1 MYCSNC
7 GKAIK
12 DTDLYCSFCGH
23 KVGNDEKRHEPVNEE
38 VIYNPPQTDKE
49 PLIFGRREQPPYNIS
64 DPSAGKPKTCDDD
77 FDFVWNVH
85 KFPAAGPRETEDIS
99 FDWNPKQEENKASQF
114 ASGEDINL
122 AGFSNLTSDQRKEKF
137 NTYNKSREE
146 FQKLLDREYVRLNQR
161 PPAHEPAQYES
172 AQNEPAQ
179 KPPVPRETIQREPLQ
194 PVLPAQMEPANME
207 LAPAFDPIRHLQ
219 EMELERKRERDL
231 FYAELEQQ
239 DQISEEESQPDDGR
253 KFDTRELQKDMLQ
266 VEMDEAS
273 KTQIIERIKYGTAD
287 LEGPGAFDIKKTQYY
302 QKPEHLNQTTVPQPG
317 YQTGYQ
323 TGLQPEARPEIQFEL
338 QPEPKTAEIP
348 VIKQETNVAAE
359 TPVYPEAAAT
369 VQPAMMPKQT
379 TQPQQSQTVMR
390 DDANMQER
398 LKQLWDSNTAPIP
411 VQSIP
416 AQAAAS
422 YGEDKS
428 EKTQGKAT
436 ASKGE
441 KSGGTKVIRFFI
453 VLIILVLIIEG
464 TVLGLRYFAPDSE
477 ATKRINYSI
486 TQIQDWVKDTFSG
499 TADN

>member
-12 DTDLYCSFCGH
+12 DTDLYCSICGH
-23 KVGNDEKRHEPVNEE
+23 KVGNDEKHHEPVNEE

-49 PLIFGRREQPPYNIS
+49 PIIFGRREQPPYNIS

-114 ASGEDINL
+114 APGEDINL

-161 PPAHEPAQYES
+161 PPVHEPAQYEP

-179 KPPVPRETIQREPLQ
+179 KAPIPRETIQREPEQ
-194 PVLPAQMEPANME
+194 PVQMEPINME
-207 LAPAFDPIRHLQ
+207 PTPAFDPIRHLQ

-239 DQISEEESQPDDGR
+239 DHILEEEIQPDDGR

-273 KTQIIERIKYGTAD
+273 KTQIIERIKYGSAD
-287 LEGPGAFDIKKTQYY
+287 LEGPGDFDIKKTQYY
-302 QKPEHLNQTTVPQPG
+302 QKPEYLNQAAEPQPG

-348 VIKQETNVAAE
+348 VITQQTNAAVE
-359 TPVYPEAAAT
+359 APVYPEAAAT
-369 VQPAMMPKQT
+369 VQQATQLQT
-379 TQPQQSQTVMR
+379 AMR

-416 AQAAAS
+416 AQAAAA

-428 EKTQGKAT
+428 EKTQGKAA
-436 ASKGE
+436 ASKVE
-441 KSGGTKVIRFFI
+441 KGGGTKVIRFFI

-486 TQIQDWVKDTFSG
+486 TQIQDWMKDKFTG
-499 TADN
+499 AADNTASN

>member
-23 KVGNDEKRHEPVNEE
+23 KVGNDEKHHEPVNEE
-38 VIYNPPQTDKE
+38 VIYNPPPTDKE
-49 PLIFGRREQPPYNIS
+49 TIIFGRREQPPYNIT

-99 FDWNPKQEENKASQF
+99 FDWNPKQEENYASQF
-114 ASGEDINL
+114 AAGEDTGI

-161 PPAHEPAQYES
+161 PPAHEPAQ
-172 AQNEPAQ
+172 NEPDQ
-179 KPPVPRETIQREPLQ
+179 KVPTPRETIQREPVQ
-194 PVLPAQMEPANME
+194 PVQMEPIKME
-207 LAPAFDPIRHLQ
+207 SAPAFDPIRHLQ

-239 DQISEEESQPDDGR
+239 EHILDEENQPEDGR

-302 QKPEHLNQTTVPQPG
+302 QKPEYLNQAAEPQFGPQTEYQTDLQPG
-317 YQTGYQ
+317 T
-323 TGLQPEARPEIQFEL
+323 RPEIQFEL
-338 QPEPKTAEIP
+338 QPEPITAEMP
-348 VIKQETNVAAE
+348 VIPQETNITAE
-359 TPVYPEAAAT
+359 APVYPEAAAT
-369 VQPAMMPKQT
+369 KQQAMPLQQT
-379 TQPQQSQTVMR
+379 TQPQPPQTAMK
-390 DDANMQER
+390 DDVNMQER

-416 AQAAAS
+416 AQAAAA

-428 EKTQGKAT
+428 EKNQGQVAT
-436 ASKGE
+436 SKKE
-441 KSGGTKVIRFFI
+441 KGGSTKVIRFFI
-453 VLIILVLIIEG
+453 VLIILILIIEG

-486 TQIQDWVKDTFSG
+486 TQIQDWMKDKFTG
-499 TADN
+499 AADNTASN